1 MRIASKSVL
10 DGADHDLRQEL
21 LDKLIDSRLVGPSMQ
36 VCQVPSRLPMR
47 ELPHGNWMNMF
58 LLYTAY
64 AKSKH
69 ETPASRS
76 TFFSVI
82 QDWKVC
88 IKFHRRTHHKISY
101 VQQTQVQ
108 YSKCHWTLPY
118 WGEFLFMIFWKFLKH
133 ICSWS
138 VVSLDF
144 RRQKHSKTGTSMNLN
159 IFCSYSSVPGCQC
172 LYPILRWVAGALYRG
187 LEGSPNVLP
196 SKRQGKEPKWL
207 VSHYTGQLW

>member
-10 DGADHDLRQEL
+10 DGADHALRQEL
-21 LDKLIDSRLVGPSMQ
+21 LDKIIDSRLVGPSMQ

-82 QDWKVC
+82 QEWKVC
-88 IKFHRRTHHKISY
+88 IKFHRRTHHKICL
-101 VQQTQVQ
+101 TC
-108 YSKCHWTLPY
+108 SK
-118 WGEFLFMIFWKFLKH
+118 LK
-133 ICSWS
+133 
-138 VVSLDF
+138 
-144 RRQKHSKTGTSMNLN
+144 SKIQSATDPCLTGVNFVFG
-159 IFCSYSSVPGCQC
+159 FCG
-172 LYPILRWVAGALYRG
+172 ILRQCVYDI
-187 LEGSPNVLP
+187 
-196 SKRQGKEPKWL
+196 
-207 VSHYTGQLW
+207 VSFRF